1 MFFRSLPR
9 AHSNYSENKS
19 MVDSDLNK
27 TFVSDSG
34 SFSELDETTISQ
46 RRILCAD
53 DSIIGNMDLSND
65 TISIK
70 AGNLG
75 EEFISDT
82 KISRDTT
89 FSNSFSSE
97 EFLKNNLRSKSQI
110 FKIFGNPPLPPSIGP
125 EENLD
130 KEEEMQQHHLTYNI
144 ENNQYIDSLYS
155 ELPSET
161 NYYRSEGDYEYQY
174 DSIDYDLYEEG
185 PILNAENYINSPFK
199 DEMYP
204 TLSHADSGYN
214 SPQLFNRSSF
224 SYDYDYFVD
233 SSYTSDM
240 VHSTNSDE
248 IVYYFEDYKNPLQTI
263 EKKDQEVLRTPINF
277 QPPNSK
283 NESLITT
290 HQANTK
296 TSSSGTTK
304 NIPKIIFL
312 GVEKADPAQYVAKY
326 GPNLINLSDNRSEFS
341 RSNQNLKKVEP
352 SVKFYKLSAAVNK
365 QVV

>member
-1 MFFRSLPR
+1 MFFRSSPR
-9 AHSNYSENKS
+9 AHSNNSENKS

-27 TFVSDSG
+27 TFVSDFG

-89 FSNSFSSE
+89 LSNSINSE

-110 FKIFGNPPLPPSIGP
+110 FKIFGNPPLPPSKGP

-130 KEEEMQQHHLTYNI
+130 KEEEMQQHQMTYNI
-144 ENNQYIDSLYS
+144 ENEQYIDHYVG
-155 ELPSET
+155 PSET
-161 NYYRSEGDYEYQY
+161 NYYRSEGEYEFQY

-204 TLSHADSGYN
+204 TFSHADSGYN
-214 SPQLFNRSSF
+214 SPQLFNRSGF
-224 SYDYDYFVD
+224 SYDYENDYFVD
-233 SSYTSDM
+233 SSYSSDM

-248 IVYYFEDYKNPLQTI
+248 IFYYFEDYKNPLQTI
-263 EKKDQEVLRTPINF
+263 EKKDQDVLRTPINF
-277 QPPNSK
+277 QPSNSK
-283 NESLITT
+283 NESLIA
-290 HQANTK
+290 HTK

-312 GVEKADPAQYVAKY
+312 GVEKANPAQYVAKY
-326 GPNLINLSDNRSEFS
+326 GPNLINLSDNRFKFS
-341 RSNQNLKKVEP
+341 RSSQNLKKYEP
-352 SVKFYKLSAAVNK
+352 SVKFYKLSAAVN
-365 QVV
+365 